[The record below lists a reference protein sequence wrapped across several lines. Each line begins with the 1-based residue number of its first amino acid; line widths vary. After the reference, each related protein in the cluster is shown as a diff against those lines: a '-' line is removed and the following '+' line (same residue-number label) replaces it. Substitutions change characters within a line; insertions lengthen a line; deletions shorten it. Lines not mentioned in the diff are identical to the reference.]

1 MWFPQQLSMC
11 DSFTSHFWKGASS
24 ASFSDFFINR
34 NLMKSQSVSP
44 NYKHHG
50 WSQALKVFE
59 SGTQN
64 HVLSLLFKGLT
75 NFNGE
80 DLKKIPLTWIP
91 SRKIYNFIG
100 NLGKHLLFGTQKKFG
115 STSTKNLT
123 KVFLLYGGFLKW
135 SYPTTMGFP
144 TKNDHFGVWN
154 GDTTI

>member
-1 MWFPQQLSMC
+1 
-11 DSFTSHFWKGASS
+11 
-24 ASFSDFFINR
+24 
-34 NLMKSQSVSP
+34 MKSQSVSP

-50 WSQALKVFE
+50 RSQALKVFE

-100 NLGKHLLFGTQKKFG
+100 NLEKHLLFGMQKK
-115 STSTKNLT
+115 SAVPQQKTSQK
-123 KVFLLYGGFLKW
+123 YSCYMGGFLKW
-135 SYPTTMGFP
+135 CYPTTMGFP
-144 TKNDHFGVWN
+144 TRNDHFGVWN
-154 GDTTI
+154 GDTAI

>member
-1 MWFPQQLSMC
+1 
-11 DSFTSHFWKGASS
+11 
-24 ASFSDFFINR
+24 
-34 NLMKSQSVSP
+34 MKSQSVSP

-91 SRKIYNFIG
+91 SRKMYNFIG
-100 NLGKHLLFGTQKKFG
+100 NLEKHLLFGTQKKFG
-115 STSTKNLT
+115 STSTK
-123 KVFLLYGGFLKW
+123 KPHKSIPAIW
-135 SYPTTMGFP
+135 GFP
-144 TKNDHFGVWN
+144 KMVLPNNHGFSY
-154 GDTTI
+154 